1 MKVGEIA
8 VFKIPLSRDAIVL
21 SCGVTTIYVSIIR
34 LTSKHSKAKVYS
46 MHKSEMG
53 MNYCFVKILVGLK
66 CQ

>member
-34 LTSKHSKAKVYS
+34 LTSKHSKAKVHIIY
-46 MHKSEMG
+46 KSEMG
-53 MNYCFVKILVGLK
+53 INYCFVEILVGLK